1 MERASEKQIE
11 NWIDGMNR
19 FNATPEFGTTRIV
32 FTKPDLQNREYVKE
46 EMKKIGLEVKEDAI
60 GNIYGIGNCETSSQ
74 SRLKMR

>member
-46 EMKKIGLEVKEDAI
+46 EMKKNRIG
-60 GNIYGIGNCETSSQ
+60 SQ
-74 SRLKMR
+74 GGCNRQHIWNR